1 MRTRRPLSLL
11 SALVLALAAPV
22 GAAAPANAAST
33 PLAPVPT
40 APAPVP
46 TEAVSAGSAPTES
59 AHAAA
64 DFGAPGPYATA
75 VEVGAVTTLYYP
87 RDIAASGVRHPV
99 IVWGNGTFA
108 FPVVYR
114 ELLLHWASHGFIVA
128 AANTPQSN
136 LGISMRAG
144 IDLLTRRDADPG
156 SVFHG
161 RVDLENIGAS
171 GHSQG
176 GAASII
182 VGADPRVDTIVPVQP
197 GPLADIDGVHGPA
210 LLLSGQRDSIVF
222 PVLVR
227 AFYNDADHIPAV
239 YGEVRGADHFTV
251 VGDPGPFA
259 APTTA
264 WFRLHLMG
272 DASAHGEFFGPGC
285 GICTDTG
292 TWSDVR
298 RNALTDGFPAPAA

>member
-1 MRTRRPLSLL
+1 MVGRRWFVPLT
-11 SALVLALAAPV
+11 ALVLALSGPAGA
-22 GAAAPANAAST
+22 AAAPAPADT
-33 PLAPVPT
+33 VPGT
-40 APAPVP
+40 AV
-46 TEAVSAGSAPTES
+46 
-59 AHAAA
+59 AAA
-64 DFGAPGPYATA
+64 GGFGDPGPYATA
-75 VEVGAVTTLYYP
+75 VDVGAVTTLYYP
-87 RDIAASGVRHPV
+87 RDIADSDRRHPV

-114 ELLLHWASHGFIVA
+114 ELMLHWASHGFIVA

-144 IDLLTRRDADPG
+144 IDLLERRDADSG
-156 SVFHG
+156 SEFHG

-176 GAASII
+176 GAASIV
-182 VGADPRVDTIVPVQP
+182 VGDDPRVDTILPIQP
-197 GPLADIDGVHGPA
+197 GPLADIDDVDVPA
-210 LLLSGQRDSIVF
+210 FLMAGQRDSIVF
-222 PVLVR
+222 PWLVKR
-227 AFYNDADHIPAV
+227 FYGDADHIPAI
-239 YGEVRGADHFTV
+239 YGEVRGANHLTV

-272 DASAHGEFFGPGC
+272 DQAAYPEFFGPDC
-285 GICTDTG
+285 GICTDDE

-298 RNALTDGFPAPAA
+298 RNALADQFPAPAQ

>member
-1 MRTRRPLSLL
+1 MLWRRKLLVPLVALTLAL
-11 SALVLALAAPV
+11 SAAAGG
-22 GAAAPANAAST
+22 GAASAST
-33 PLAPVPT
+33 PAD
-40 APAPVP
+40 
-46 TEAVSAGSAPTES
+46 
-59 AHAAA
+59 AAA
-64 DFGAPGPYATA
+64 ASDFAAPGPYATA

-87 RDIAASGVRHPV
+87 RDIAQSDRRHPV

-114 ELLLHWASHGFIVA
+114 DLLLHWASQGFVVA

-144 IDLLTRRDADPG
+144 IDLLTHRNADPN
-156 SVFHG
+156 SIFHD
-161 RVDLENIGAS
+161 RVDLEHIGAS

-176 GAASII
+176 GAAAIV
-182 VGADPRVDTIVPVQP
+182 VGADPRVDTILPIQP
-197 GPLADIDGVHGPA
+197 GPLANINDVHVPA
-210 LLLSGQRDSIVF
+210 LLLAGQRDSIVF
-222 PVLVR
+222 PFLVK
-227 AFYNDADHIPAV
+227 AFYDAADHIPAI

-264 WFRLHLMG
+264 WFRAHLMG
-272 DASAHGEFFGPGC
+272 DRTAGAEFFGPNC
-285 GICTDTG
+285 GICVDTT

-298 RNALTDGFPAPAA
+298 RNDLAARIPAP